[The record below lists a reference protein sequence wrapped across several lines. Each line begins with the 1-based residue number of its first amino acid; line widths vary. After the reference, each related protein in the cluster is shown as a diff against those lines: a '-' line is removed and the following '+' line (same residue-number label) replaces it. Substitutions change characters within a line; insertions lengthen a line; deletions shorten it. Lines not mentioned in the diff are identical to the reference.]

1 MIKPRLLERGGDA
14 DVVEYDK
21 DDNCPGFQQ
30 FLFNLKSFTRTW
42 TRLYPVPISVLDAT
56 LHPVA

>member
-14 DVVEYDK
+14 DGVDYEI
-21 DDNCPGFQQ
+21 DNRPGFQQ